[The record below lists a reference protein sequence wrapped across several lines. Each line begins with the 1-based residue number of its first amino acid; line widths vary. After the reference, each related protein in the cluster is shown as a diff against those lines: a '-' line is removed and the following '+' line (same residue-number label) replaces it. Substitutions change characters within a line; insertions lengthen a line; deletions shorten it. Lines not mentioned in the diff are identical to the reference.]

1 MLRVPAQ
8 ARVLLAATFGL
19 GVSILALAVLRGGLS
34 DLSMLALFATAVVL
48 TELFQVEEDER
59 SLDPRDAHISSFSTS
74 VRFAAVI
81 VLGPW
86 AAALVAA
93 FGVLAVDG
101 LRGRHWSKVAFN
113 ASAFAAAALGAGLT
127 FELAGGHPGQLHLPG
142 DFAAVAAMALVH
154 MLVNTGLVAS
164 IIAATSAR
172 SPWPIMVESTRSE
185 LPATVE
191 EVGLGVLVAL
201 CVLVQP
207 WALAALV
214 PLLVAVYH
222 AHSRLAMLRR
232 ETARALETFANVV
245 DERDPYTYRH
255 SLRVADSVRRLAQ
268 GLRLPSS
275 HVFRL
280 HWAGRL
286 HDLGKIAVDAAVL
299 RKPSRLNEEEWTA
312 LRRHPRLSAR
322 LLQRFRF
329 ASGEARAVEFH
340 HERFDGRGYYGIDP
354 RRIPLSAHFLVVA
367 DSYDAMRSDR
377 PYRAGMSSEEALAE
391 IEKQSG
397 SQFHPVVAK
406 AFVALERGE
415 DPFLALTNDEKAIL
429 RSLSLEH
436 RRRPP
441 IGALLKARPELLTLA
456 ALSAGL
462 VAFAIGTIH
471 VAFLAWTLACVALL
485 WRRVEHLRAGR
496 LARAL
501 RAALEA
507 GGDREAV
514 LRHVAGLIAYSS
526 ALNWA
531 GVLAWRSSE
540 LEGRLETQWG
550 STDQAPTDTALTSWL
565 LRESESS
572 EMVILASA
580 EEMGRTGTCL
590 ALQLRSADSISG
602 YALFLFGRA
611 VPVHVELALRRCG
624 AELARQLSG
633 VRLDGPRRRLE
644 AVS

>member
-19 GVSILALAVLRGGLS
+19 GLSILALAVLRGGLS

-59 SLDPRDAHISSFSTS
+59 SLDPRDAHISSFSTP

-86 AAALVAA
+86 AAALLAA
-93 FGVLAVDG
+93 FGVVAVDG
-101 LRGRHWSKVAFN
+101 LRGRHWSKVCFN
-113 ASAFAAAALGAGLT
+113 ASAFAAAAAGAGLA
-127 FELAGGHPGQLHLPG
+127 FEAAGGHAGQLRLPR
-142 DFAAVAAMALVH
+142 DFVAVIAMALVH
-154 MLVNTGLVAS
+154 MVVNTGLVAS
-164 IIAATSAR
+164 IIAAMSAR
-172 SPWPIMVESTRSE
+172 SPWPAFVESTRAD
-185 LPATVE
+185 LLATVE

-201 CVLVQP
+201 CVIVQP

-255 SLRVADSVRRLAQ
+255 SLRVADHVRQLAE
-268 GLRLPSS
+268 GLRLPAS

-299 RKPSRLNEEEWTA
+299 RKPTRLNDEEWTA

-329 ASGEARAVEFH
+329 AAGEARAVEFH
-340 HERFDGRGYYGIDP
+340 HERFDGAGYYGIDP
-354 RRIPLSAHFLVVA
+354 KRIPLSAHFLVVA

-377 PYRAGMSSEEALAE
+377 PYRQGMSREEALAE

-397 SQFHPVVAK
+397 TQFHPVVAK
-406 AFVALERGE
+406 AFTALERGQ
-415 DPFLALTNDEKAIL
+415 DPFLALTPAERAELRAISFDRVRL
-429 RSLSLEH
+429 
-436 RRRPP
+436 PAV
-441 IGALLKARPELLTLA
+441 GQLLKARPELWTLA

-462 VAFAIGTIH
+462 VAFSLGTILLAA
-471 VAFLAWTLACVALL
+471 VAWSLGGAGLM
-485 WRRVEHLRAGR
+485 WRRFEHARANR
-496 LARAL
+496 LA
-501 RAALEA
+501 AALEAALDA
-507 GGDREAV
+507 GGDREAM
-514 LRHVAGLIAYSS
+514 LRNVSGLIAYSS
-526 ALNWA
+526 TLRWA
-531 GVLAWRSSE
+531 GVLAWRASD

-550 STDQAPTDTALTSWL
+550 GEAEAPTETALTSWL
-565 LRESESS
+565 LREAETTES
-572 EMVILASA
+572 VVLGSA
-580 EEMGRTGTCL
+580 GELGRTGSCI
-590 ALQLRSADSISG
+590 ALSLRTGDSVSS
-602 YALFLFGRA
+602 YALFLFNRS
-611 VPVHVELALRRCG
+611 VPGHVELALRRCG
-624 AELARQLSG
+624 QALAQQLAVSSTQQA
-633 VRLDGPRRRLE
+633 RRLE